1 MHFLPLFRQLTALP
15 HLVVIFTFCSLISTS
30 VAQDLNAGNVSQG
43 ARTTDWIND
52 PRKIPDVWK
61 QLIKNPLDSS
71 LWVEYY
77 GKNWK
82 QMTIKDMETISHWKQ
97 QLMLR
102 QLANNESIIGF
113 VIKPEFRSADFF
125 IDEYA
130 FLEML
135 EAIKKAKEGAKKG
148 KSGVVRAEFAGME
161 ALILQEN
168 EELRRL
174 KSNPKANFAMIE
186 SLYEQ
191 IFKEFNIQYVYYHE
205 KYPDS
210 KYPLIKWVED
220 QEAALLDLKMKQIAE
235 LRSKSNSR
243 N

>member
-1 MHFLPLFRQLTALP
+1 MRFSHLSRLLITLPYLAIILLCICPIWTAK
-15 HLVVIFTFCSLISTS
+15 
-30 VAQDLNAGNVSQG
+30 AQELNAGNVSQA

-61 QLIKNPLDSS
+61 QLMKNPLDSS

-77 GKNWK
+77 GKSWK
-82 QMTIKDMETISHWKQ
+82 EMTMRDIETISHWKQ

-102 QLANNESIIGF
+102 HLANNESIIGF

-130 FLEML
+130 FIEMMD
-135 EAIKKAKEGAKKG
+135 AIKKAKEAAKKS
-148 KSGVVRAEFAGME
+148 KSPIMKAEFAGME
-161 ALILQEN
+161 AVILQEN
-168 EELRRL
+168 EELKRL

-205 KYPDS
+205 KHPDN
-210 KYPLIKWVED
+210 KYPLTKWVED
-220 QEAALLDLKMKQIAE
+220 QDAALLDLKMKQIAE
-235 LRSKSNSR
+235 LRSKYGNR